1 MMLREELV
9 KAWWKLTKLPG
20 VGSVTIGDIRQQ
32 LSHPN
37 DLLSCS
43 PQQLVSMGLKPEAA
57 ERWHSDS
64 SLLNGFDKLQAWC
77 RFNGYGV
84 LLAGVEPYPQALAV
98 LRDAPTIL
106 YYHGNI
112 DCLKKPMVAM
122 VGSRKPS
129 QYGAQWAEKTASE
142 LSAAGV
148 TVVSGLAIGV
158 DGHVH
163 QGAIHGGGSTIAV
176 MGSGPDVIYPQ
187 RHLGLAQM
195 IMQDGLLLSEF
206 MPGTEPQSRH
216 FPSRNRIISGLSLG
230 TVVVEAAIKSGS
242 LITARQAAE
251 QGREVFALPGLV
263 TNPTSH
269 GCHQLIREGAYL
281 VQNTQDILQELGLT
295 TTSVSEQAQLQFD
308 ELPIPEKQPRII
320 AQATAAVEQPQP
332 IAEVPVEPVEP
343 APDLVTHIDFEATSA
358 DVIAIRSDLPMAE
371 LLPALMELELDGWV
385 AQAPGGYQRLK

>member
-1 MMLREELV
+1 MMLREELL

-20 VGSVTIGDIRQQ
+20 VGSVTVSDIRQQ
-32 LSHPN
+32 LSHP
-37 DLLSCS
+37 DELLSCT
-43 PQQLVSMGLKPEAA
+43 PQRLVAMGLKPQAA

-64 SLLNGFDKLQAWC
+64 SLLNGFETLQTWC

-84 LLAGVEPYPQALAV
+84 LLAGVEPYPKALAV

-112 DCLKKPMVAM
+112 ECLKQPMVAM
-122 VGSRKPS
+122 VGSRKPTE
-129 QYGAQWAEKTASE
+129 YAARWAQQTAQE
-142 LSAAGV
+142 LAAAGV

-163 QGAIHGGGSTIAV
+163 QGAINGGGSTIAV

-195 IMQDGLLLSEF
+195 ILQDGLLLSEF

-251 QGREVFALPGLV
+251 QGRDVFALPGLV
-263 TNPTSH
+263 TNPTSQ

-281 VQNTQDILQELGLT
+281 VQNTQDILQELGLSTINT
-295 TTSVSEQAQLQFD
+295 TEQVQFPFD
-308 ELPIPEKQPRII
+308 EPPVAEKQP
-320 AQATAAVEQPQP
+320 QPAAADTSLQPQ
-332 IAEVPVEPVEP
+332 EPTPE
-343 APDLVTHIDFEATSA
+343 LVTHIDFEVTST
-358 DVIAIRSDLPMAE
+358 DVIAIRSDLPMAQ
-371 LLPALMELELDGWV
+371 LLPALMELELDGWI
-385 AQAPGGYQRLK
+385 AQAPGGYQRQK